1 MSQKVFLESIK
12 MILLISTPISRLVGF
27 CHHWTCYLLN
37 VIVSDVG
44 SILNLVLNLCYI
56 LLSDLRFVSQLLV
69 YVETE
74 VLAPCRQALQYYR
87 KVKIFTALFVIQLLY
102 STLECFISN
111 YLRLNNLY
119 RDILGF
125 TWLELFPN
133 RLAIVPLTFLD
144 SIVDEGKF

>member
-1 MSQKVFLESIK
+1 MAQKLFLKSIK
-12 MILLISTPISRLVGF
+12 MILLIQTPISRLVGF
-27 CHHWTCYLLN
+27 CHHWTCSLLN
-37 VIVSDVG
+37 VIVSDAG

-87 KVKIFTALFVIQLLY
+87 KVNIFTDLFVIQLLY
-102 STLECFISN
+102 SIQCFISN

-133 RLAIVPLTFLD
+133 RLAIVPFTFLD